1 MLKVLEFYSARQ
13 LFSSDLVKNHGCQ
26 CIGAQNFT
34 GARNN
39 LRGREKLLNFIYIC
53 KKFHNCYHT
62 NVIKKSRKY
71 TLAIFQCP
79 ISFCLIKVCLQNENI
94 VACHSKVTFYVLI
107 WRFLSIF
114 FFIHMLSY
122 LVLFPNKVDFII
134 FLKAK

>member
-62 NVIKKSRKY
+62 NVIKKSRKC

-114 FFIHMLSY
+114 FSYTCFPTLYHFPIKMIFFI
-122 LVLFPNKVDFII
+122 FF
-134 FLKAK
+134 